1 KIILKIWD
9 PLQSI
14 QWVELHQK
22 PLSQAHHSHCPLRVD
37 LVASIPQVPTM
48 GLGRAASET
57 TVTGSPLSLPIA
69 CEQCEIIL
77 KIWDHLQSIQW
88 VELHQKPLSQAHHSH
103 CPFAYY
109 DLYGVWN
116 EVEHN
121 FVENHFEVLGPL
133 AIDSVGRAASETT
146 VNCWQRI
153 VLFAYGLGSLH
164 SPSAHYELYGVW
176 NEVEHNFIENHFEV
190 LGPLAID
197 SHSTSAHY
205 ELYGVWNEVEHNF
218 MENHVEVMGPLAI
231 DSVGRAASGTT
242 VKCWQR
248 IVVFA
253 YGLGSQHSTSAHYE
267 LYGVWNE
274 VEHNCIENHFEV
286 LGPLAIESVGRA
298 ASETTVTGSPLSL
311 PIACRR
317 GSQHFTSGHYEFY
330 GVWSEVEHNFIENHF
345 DVLGPLAIDSLYG
358 VWNEVE
364 HNFIENHFEVLGP
377 LAIDSVVRAASETTV
392 KCWQP
397 IVVFAYGL
405 GSQHSTSAHYE
416 LYGVWNE
423 VEHNFIENH
432 FEVLGP
438 LAIDSVGRA
447 ASETTITSSPLSLP
461 IACRLGSQ
469 HSTIAH
475 YELYGVWNEVE
486 HNFIENHFEVPGPL
500 AIDSVVRAASE
511 TTVKCWQPI
520 VVFAYGL
527 GSQHS
532 TSAHYELY
540 GVWNEVEH
548 NCIENHFEVL
558 GPLAIESVGRAASE
572 TTVTGSPLSLPI
584 ACRRGSQHFTSGHY
598 ELYGVWSE
606 VEHNFIENHFDV
618 LGPLA
623 IDSVGRAAS
632 ETTVRCW
639 QRIVVFA
646 YGLGSQHSTS
656 AHYELY
662 GVWNEVEHNCIENHF
677 DVLGPLAID
686 SRIILKF
693 WDHLQSIQ
701 WVELH
706 QKPLSQAHHSHCPLR
721 VNNVVQHSTSAYYD
735 LYGVWNEVEHNF
747 VENHFEVLG
756 PLAIDSVGR
765 AASETTF
772 NCWQRIVLFA
782 YGLGS
787 LHSPSAHYELYG
799 VWNEVEHSFIEN
811 HFEVLGPLAIDSVG
825 RAASET
831 TVNCWQRIVLFAY
844 GLGSLHSPSAHYE
857 LYGVW
862 NEVEHNFIENHFEV
876 LGPLAIDSVGRAASE
891 TTVTG
896 SPLSLPIA
904 CEQCENHFDVLGPL
918 AIDSVG
924 RAASETTV
932 KCWQRIVVF
941 ACGLGSQHSTSAHY
955 ELYGVWNE
963 VEHNLIENHFEVLG
977 PLAIDSRIILKF
989 WDHLQSI
996 QWVELHQ
1003 KPLSNVGSLS
1013 LPIACEQCGKH
1024 STSAYYDL
1032 YGVWNEVE
1040 HNFVENHFEVLGPL
1054 AIDSV
1059 GRAASETTFNCWQRI
1074 VLFAYGLGSL
1084 HSPSAHYELYGVWNE
1099 VEHSFIENH
1108 FEVLGPLAIDSVG
1121 RAASETTVN
1130 CWQRIVLFAYGLGS
1144 LHSPSAHYELYG
1156 VWNEV
1161 EHNFIENHFE
1171 VLGPLAIDSVG
1182 RAASETTVT
1191 GSPLSLPI
1199 ACEQCGKHST
1209 SAYYDLYGVWNE
1221 VEHNFVENHF
1231 EVLGPLAIDSVG
1243 RAASETTFNC
1253 WQRIVLFAYGL
1264 GSLHSPSAHYELYG
1278 VWNEVEHSFIENHF
1292 EVLGP
1297 LAIDSVG
1304 RAASETT
1311 VTGSPL
1317 SLPIACE
1324 QCGKHS
1330 TSAYYD
1336 LYGVWNEV
1344 EHNFIENHFDVLGP
1358 LAIDSVGRAASET
1371 TVTGSPLSLP
1381 IACEQCG
1388 KHSTSAYYDLYGVW
1402 NEVEHNFIEN
1412 HFDVLGPL
1420 AIDSVGRAASETTV
1434 RCWQRIVVFAYGL
1447 GSQHSTSAHY
1457 DL

>member
-1 KIILKIWD
+1 MSLGRAASETTVTGSPLSLPIACRLGSQHFTSSHYELYGVWNEVEHNFIENHFEVLGPLAIDSVGRAASETTFNCWQRIVLFAYGLGSLHSPSAHYELYGVWNEVEHSFIENHFEVLGPLAIDSVGRAASETTVTGSPLSLPIACEQCGKHSTSAYYDLYGVWNEVEHNFIENHFDVLGPLAIDSKIILKIWD

-57 TVTGSPLSLPIA
+57 TVTSSPLSLPIACRRGSQHFTSGHYELYGVWNEVEHNFIENHFEVLGPLAIDSVGRAASETTVRCWQRIVVFAYGLGSQHSTSAHYELYGVWNEVEHNCIENHFEVLGPLAIDSVGRAASETTVTGSPLSLPIA
-69 CEQCEIIL
+69 CEQCG
-77 KIWDHLQSIQW
+77 K
-88 VELHQKPLSQAHHSH
+88 HSTS
-103 CPFAYY
+103 AYY

-190 LGPLAID
+190 L
-197 SHSTSAHY
+197 
-205 ELYGVWNEVEHNF
+205 
-218 MENHVEVMGPLAI
+218 GPLAI

-486 HNFIENHFEVPGPL
+486 HNFIENHFDVLGPL
-500 AIDSVVRAASE
+500 AIDSKIILKIWDPLQSIQWVELHQKPLSQAHHSHCPLRVDEAASILQVA
-511 TTVKCWQPI
+511 T
-520 VVFAYGL
+520 
-527 GSQHS
+527 
-532 TSAHYELY
+532 
-540 GVWNEVEH
+540 
-548 NCIENHFEVL
+548 NHFDVL
-558 GPLAIESVGRAASE
+558 GPLAIDSVGRAASE

-584 ACRRGSQHFTSGHY
+584 ACRLGSQHFTSSHY
-598 ELYGVWSE
+598 ELYGVWNE
-606 VEHNFIENHFDV
+606 VEHNFIENHFEV

-677 DVLGPLAID
+677 EVLGPLAID
-686 SRIILKF
+686 SVGRAA
-693 WDHLQSIQ
+693 SETT
-701 WVELH
+701 VTGS
-706 QKPLSQAHHSHCPLR
+706 PLSLPIACEQCGK
-721 VNNVVQHSTSAYYD
+721 HSTSAYYD

-747 VENHFEVLG
+747 V
-756 PLAIDSVGR
+756 
-765 AASETTF
+765 
-772 NCWQRIVLFA
+772 
-782 YGLGS
+782 
-787 LHSPSAHYELYG
+787 
-799 VWNEVEHSFIEN
+799 EN

-876 LGPLAIDSVGRAASE
+876 LGPLAIDSVGPAASE

-896 SPLSLPIA
+896 SP
-904 CEQCENHFDVLGPL
+904 
-918 AIDSVG
+918 
-924 RAASETTV
+924 
-932 KCWQRIVVF
+932 
-941 ACGLGSQHSTSAHY
+941 
-955 ELYGVWNE
+955 
-963 VEHNLIENHFEVLG
+963 
-977 PLAIDSRIILKF
+977 
-989 WDHLQSI
+989 
-996 QWVELHQ
+996 
-1003 KPLSNVGSLS
+1003 LS

-1059 GRAASETTFNCWQRI
+1059 GRAASETTVTGSPLSLPIACEQCGKHSTS
-1074 VLFAYGLGSL
+1074 AY
-1084 HSPSAHYELYGVWNE
+1084 YDLYGVWNE
-1099 VEHSFIENH
+1099 VEHNFVENH

-1243 RAASETTFNC
+1243 RAASETIVNC

-1371 TVTGSPLSLP
+1371 TV
-1381 IACEQCG
+1381 
-1388 KHSTSAYYDLYGVW
+1388 
-1402 NEVEHNFIEN
+1402 
-1412 HFDVLGPL
+1412 
-1420 AIDSVGRAASETTV
+1420 

-1457 DL
+1457 DLYGV